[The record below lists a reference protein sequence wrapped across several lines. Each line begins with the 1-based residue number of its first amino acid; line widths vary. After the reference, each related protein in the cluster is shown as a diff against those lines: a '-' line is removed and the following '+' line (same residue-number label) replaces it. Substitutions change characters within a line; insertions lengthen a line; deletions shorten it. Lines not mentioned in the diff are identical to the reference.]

1 MKVAS
6 EVIEFL
12 KVELAVLVDST
23 SNKTPTAKDEKI
35 QDLLVECAA
44 VVATYNMVSRFLVA
58 LDVAGMLD
66 EPVPWPV
73 DRQEVSLSNSSL
85 IFAAFTLPIL
95 KSIKFPSQ
103 PTQTHTFTP
112 SH

>member
-1 MKVAS
+1 LSALQAAALGFADGSTRDVKVAS

-35 QDLLVECAA
+35 QGLLVECAA

-58 LDVAGMLD
+58 LDVGGMLD

-73 DRQEVSLSNSSL
+73 DRQEVSL
-85 IFAAFTLPIL
+85 
-95 KSIKFPSQ
+95 
-103 PTQTHTFTP
+103 
-112 SH
+112 